1 MEEIADELLDR
12 VTSEISEMD
21 IEDDERDLIVEFLI
35 LKLQKVV
42 D

>member
-1 MEEIADELLDR
+1 MEEIADELLDQ

-21 IEDDERDLIVEFLI
+21 IEDDERNLIIEFLI